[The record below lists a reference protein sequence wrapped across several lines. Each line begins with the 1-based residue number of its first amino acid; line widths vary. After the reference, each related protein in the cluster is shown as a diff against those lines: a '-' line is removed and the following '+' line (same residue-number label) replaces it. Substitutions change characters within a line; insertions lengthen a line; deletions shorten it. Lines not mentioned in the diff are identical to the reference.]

1 MTADDDRT
9 ASDEERTELERAHDL
24 DETSSDAVEER
35 RPLAPVQVYEVV
47 SRTGL
52 EELKRPVASL
62 FWSGLAAGLAIGF
75 SVIGR
80 AALESRLPADAAWT
94 PLVGSIGYAL
104 GFVMVVL
111 GRFQLFTEQTVTPV
125 MPICHAPSARSLT
138 ALARLWGVV
147 LGSNLLGAAVFAAFL
162 VSSGALT
169 ETLLEG
175 VETLARHEL
184 SKSFVETLAGAV
196 GAGFLIA
203 ILVWLLANLR
213 HGEMPVIFAVTWLIG
228 AAGFAHVVAGSV
240 EMFVLTLRG
249 EAGLFEVAGGFIL
262 PALIGNVI
270 GGTVLFTLI
279 AYGQVVR
286 ELD

>member
-1 MTADDDRT
+1 MTADDRSADE
-9 ASDEERTELERAHDL
+9 DEERTELEQAHDL
-24 DETSSDAVEER
+24 DETSEAVEQR

-52 EELKRPVASL
+52 EELKRPVSSL
-62 FWSGLAAGLAIGF
+62 FWSGVAGGLAIGF

-80 AALESRLPADAAWT
+80 AALESRLPSDALWT

-104 GFVMVVL
+104 GFVLVVL

-125 MPICHAPSARSLT
+125 MPICRAPSIQSLT
-138 ALARLWGVV
+138 ALARLWSIV
-147 LGSNLLGAAVFAAFL
+147 LGANLLGAAVFALFL
-162 VSSGALT
+162 VTSGALT
-169 ETLLEG
+169 DTVLQG
-175 VETLARHEL
+175 VESLAKHEL
-184 SKSFVETLAGAV
+184 SKTFLETASGAV

-213 HGEMPVIFAVTWLIG
+213 QGEMPVIFAVTWLIG

-249 EAGLFEVAGGFIL
+249 EAGLLEVAGGYIL

>member
-1 MTADDDRT
+1 MTAEDKP
-9 ASDEERTELERAHDL
+9 SDEDRSELEEAHDL
-24 DETSSDAVEER
+24 DDEGAEAIEAH

-52 EELKRPVASL
+52 EELKRPVESL

-80 AALESRLPADAAWT
+80 AAIESRLPGDAAWA
-94 PLVGSIGYAL
+94 PLVGSIGYAI
-104 GFVMVVL
+104 GFVIVVL

-125 MPICHAPSARSLT
+125 MPICRAPTVRSLR

-147 LGSNLLGAAVFAAFL
+147 LGANLLGAAIFALFL
-162 VSSGALT
+162 VGSGALT
-169 ETLLEG
+169 DTLLAT
-175 VETLARHEL
+175 VETLGRHEL
-184 SKSFVETLAGAV
+184 SKSFAQTTSGAV
-196 GAGFLIA
+196 VAGFLIA
-203 ILVWLLANLR
+203 ILVWLIANLR
-213 HGEMPVIFAVTWLIG
+213 QGELPVVFAVTWLIG

-249 EAGLFEVAGGFIL
+249 EAGLLEVVGGYIL